1 MLSDLYIR
9 FRSLFRRTAVDDELD
24 DELRFH
30 LEMQTAKYVQA
41 GLTRDKARRQARL
54 EFGGLE
60 QVRGECQEARGVT
73 FAETIAQDIRFG
85 LRMLRKSPAFTGAVI
100 ATLALGIGANTAIFS
115 LVNAVLLRSMPV
127 RNPDELVVLQ
137 WEAHAWPN
145 HVGTSSYGDC
155 RYEETANGKSG
166 CSLSYPMFKYIAG
179 RKDLFSNTM
188 AFAGPSQMDL
198 SGNGPAS
205 VAHGELVSGSY
216 FETLGVGAA
225 LGRTLQP
232 EDERPGAAPV
242 AVLDYGYWQRAFGG
256 SADVLGRTIRLNT
269 VVVTIVGVAD
279 PGFTNLTPGKT
290 LDLWVPLSQIG
301 PLGLPWGGRGSE
313 SGWWLAIIG
322 RLQPGVS
329 RMRAQAAAN
338 AWFVNEVMHGAQP
351 LWQKRDDPRLE
362 LLPAEKGL
370 VGIRGQF
377 GEPLIL
383 LMAAVGIVLLIACA
397 NVAGLMLA
405 RGAAREKEMAVR
417 LAVGAGR
424 HRIMRQLLTESLLL
438 SFVGAA
444 LGVLVAYVG
453 ATGLAAFLSESSSS
467 PLGIDL
473 HPNAPVLFFTL
484 GAALLTGI
492 GFGLAP
498 AFRGARANVAT
509 ELKGSS
515 STNTAARNG
524 NGRRF
529 GLGSGLVVLQVALSM
544 VVLTGAGLLLR
555 TLDKLHGIDPGFDT
569 RNVLLF
575 SIEPELAG
583 YKGERI
589 PQLYANLQSRLAA
602 LPGVANASYSSDA
615 LLDGGLWTEGVHIQ
629 GQSGKSTVQAQMLA
643 VGPNFFAT
651 MKIPLL
657 AGRIL
662 NEADMDTT
670 QRAALVN
677 ESFVRKF
684 LGGRNPIGL
693 HFGGTDAKD
702 SPWEIVGVVGD
713 TKYATLRAAEAPTGY
728 VPLREGGATFALRT
742 TTAAAVLMPAVRDAV
757 NKTDNN
763 LPVFQMRTQGETIDR
778 LLFNERL
785 VARLFGLFG
794 GMGLVLAC
802 IGLYGLLSY
811 EVTLRTREIGIRT
824 ALGAQRWDV
833 WVLVLRQG
841 VLLVV
846 LGGAAGVGISLAVT
860 RLLHSLLYNVQ
871 ATDPTT
877 FFSVTALLVAVGVIA
892 CLLPARRATL
902 VDPMV
907 ALRCE

>member
-41 GLTRDKARRQARL
+41 GLPREKARRQARL
-54 EFGGLE
+54 EFGGLD

-73 FAETIAQDIRFG
+73 FAETIAQDVRFG

-137 WEAHAWPN
+137 WEAHTWPN

-155 RYEETANGKSG
+155 RHEETANGHSD

-179 RKDLFSNTM
+179 RKDLFSNAM

-205 VAHGELVSGSY
+205 VAQGELVSGGY

-232 EDERPGAAPV
+232 EDEKPGAAPV

-256 SADVLGRTIRLNT
+256 SVDVVGRTIRLNT

-290 LDLWVPLSQIG
+290 VELWVPLTEIG
-301 PLGLPWGGRGSE
+301 PLGLRWGGSGSE
-313 SGWWLAIIG
+313 SGWWLAVVG

-329 RMRAQAAAN
+329 RMQAEAAAN
-338 AWFVNEVMHGAQP
+338 AWFVNEVMHGGQP

-370 VGIRGQF
+370 VGVRSQF

-424 HRIMRQLLTESLLL
+424 GRVMRQLLTESLLL

-444 LGVLVAYVG
+444 LGVLLAYVG
-453 ATGLAAFLSESSSS
+453 ATGLAAFLSENAYS
-467 PLGIDL
+467 PLRIEL

-484 GAALLTGI
+484 GMALLTGI

-555 TLDKLHGIDPGFDT
+555 TLDKLHSIDPGFDT

-602 LPGVANASYSSDA
+602 LPGVANASYSSGA
-615 LLDGGLWTEGVHIQ
+615 LLDGGLWRQGVHIQ

-657 AGRIL
+657 AGRML

-677 ESFVRKF
+677 QAFVRKF
-684 LGGRNPIGL
+684 LDGRNPIGL
-693 HFGGTDAKD
+693 QFGGTDAKD

-713 TKYATLRAAEAPTGY
+713 TKYATLRAAEAPTAY

-742 TTAAAVLMPAVRDAV
+742 TMAAATLMPAVRDAV

-778 LLFNERL
+778 QLFSERL

-833 WVLVLRQG
+833 WLLVLRQG

-860 RLLHSLLYNVQ
+860 RLLDSLLYNVQ
-871 ATDPTT
+871 ATDLTT
-877 FFSVTALLVAVGVIA
+877 FFWVTALLVAVGVIA